1 MSNSRKLFIL
11 GFLILILGYSCRPD
25 NNTFRDNFDH
35 AAQAL
40 VDQDSLQDFFQ
51 THYYDDS
58 IDSLKPL
65 VPGATALIDDPRLMA
80 LETTEDE
87 VDFTMYFLRTRVG
100 DPDPVKGFPTTVD
113 SILVKYRGEYM
124 ETTDSLIFFDE
135 RVVNPIWLTLNS
147 VIRGWSVGFTN
158 FKGGRN
164 ITGNGPITYEN
175 GGKGVLFIP
184 SGLGYRNLGTFGVP
198 GSVNLIF
205 YIELYDIVEGTD
217 HDGDGVAS
225 SLEDPDGDGDPRNDD
240 TDDDFIPNFL
250 DIDDDGD
257 GIPSIFEDRDNDGDP
272 SNDDFDG
279 DGIPDYLDPD
289 TADSNQG

>member
-1 MSNSRKLFIL
+1 MLNSRKLFIL

-25 NNTFRDNFDH
+25 DNTFIDNFDH

-51 THYYDDS
+51 THYYDDA

-80 LETTEDE
+80 LPTTEDE

-100 DPDPVKGFPTTVD
+100 DPVPVKGFPTTVD

-158 FKGGRN
+158 FKGGEN
-164 ITGNGPITYEN
+164 ITNNGPITYQN

-205 YIELYDIVEGTD
+205 YIELYDVVEGTD

-225 SLEDPDGDGDPRNDD
+225 ALEDPDGDGDPRNDD
-240 TDDDFIPNFL
+240 TDEDFIPNFL

-257 GIPSIFEDRDNDGDP
+257 GIPSIFEDIDNDGDP
-272 SNDDFDG
+272 SNDDSDG
-279 DGIPDYLDPD
+279 DGVPNYLDPD
-289 TADSNQG
+289 STESNQG